1 MGLFVRRDS
10 GDHLAQPVYST
21 IHEHTCLIVGL
32 GNIGKQ
38 YDGTRHNIGF
48 DCLDNFAEQHSFPAW
63 IEKKDLRCHFTKQVI
78 GNTQVILIKPTTFMN
93 ESGQAVMNTQHF
105 FKVASSD
112 TVVVHD
118 DLDITFGQI
127 RARQGGG
134 SAGNNGIKSLIQHI
148 GEDFGRVRI
157 GVGNDLQTKMD
168 AADFVLAKFSK
179 DERAKLPE
187 LYREVSAILSEYTAS
202 HELPHDTRSFL
213 L

>member
-1 MGLFVRRDS
+1 MGLFVRRGSDS
-10 GDHLAQPVYST
+10 QSQPLYNT
-21 IHEHTCLIVGL
+21 IHNHTCLIVGL

-38 YDGTRHNIGF
+38 YDHTRHNIGF
-48 DCLDNFAEQHSFPAW
+48 ECLDNFAEQHNFPAW
-63 IEKKDLRCHFTKQVI
+63 IEKKDLRCHFTKLTI

-93 ESGQAVMNTQHF
+93 DSGQAVMNTQQY
-105 FKVASSD
+105 FKIASSD

-118 DLDITFGQI
+118 DLDIAFGQI
-127 RARQGGG
+127 RARFGGG
-134 SAGNNGIKSLIQHI
+134 SAGNNGIKSLMQHI
-148 GEDFGRVRI
+148 GENFGRVRI
-157 GVGNDLQTKMD
+157 GVKNDLLEKVD

-179 DERAKLPE
+179 DEKAKLPE